1 MCPPTGAAFCQIM
14 DATFPGKVPLQ
25 RVNFNASLSYEITQN
40 YKILQQVFAR
50 CHVQKNI
57 DVDQLQRGTFQDNLE
72 FLQWIKHYHDVNT
85 VLHPGEYKAHERRRQ
100 CGCAEPKCAPGK
112 FGAKRPISTSLSAST
127 SSGGAASLAA
137 KKARTASASVHI
149 TTTRPHSSTTST
161 SASASMAR
169 GAACSVSAARG
180 TARGTGAPA
189 VRAVREQVS
198 AEDAEELRRVA
209 EGACEGVTVQQFADL
224 KFSLESMEKERDF
237 YYGKLRAVE
246 DLCQE
251 VLAQQSE
258 AEDAGDAASPLTA
271 FVNKVISVLFVLG
284 FTHSGVVFA
293 RKEMLSHHVF
303 WFLKHAHHAQ
313 VQEG

>member
-1 MCPPTGAAFCQIM
+1 M

-25 RVNFNASLSYEITQN
+25 RVNYNASLSYEITQN

-85 VLHPGEYKAHERRRQ
+85 VLHPGEYKARERRRQ

-112 FGAKRPISTSLSAST
+112 FGVKRPISTSLST
-127 SSGGAASLAA
+127 SGAQSGAGSLAA
-137 KKARTASASVHI
+137 KKGRTTSSSVHVTTSRPHSGSTGSSTSRSAACSASV
-149 TTTRPHSSTTST
+149 
-161 SASASMAR
+161 AR
-169 GAACSVSAARG
+169 GAVRPAADGSAGR
-180 TARGTGAPA
+180 A
-189 VRAVREQVS
+189 VRAAREQVS
-198 AEDAEELRRVA
+198 AEDEEELRRVA
-209 EGACEGVTVQQFADL
+209 EGPCEGVTVQQFADL

-258 AEDAGDAASPLTA
+258 AGDAGDAATPLTD
-271 FVNKVISVLFVLG
+271 FVNKVIAILFV
-284 FTHSGVVFA
+284 
-293 RKEMLSHHVF
+293 M
-303 WFLKHAHHAQ
+303 
-313 VQEG
+313 

>member
-1 MCPPTGAAFCQIM
+1 M

-25 RVNFNASLSYEITQN
+25 RVNYNASLSYEITQN

-85 VLHPGEYKAHERRRQ
+85 VLHPGEYKARERRRQ
-100 CGCAEPKCAPGK
+100 CGCAEPKGAPGK
-112 FGAKRPISTSLSAST
+112 LGVKRPISTSLSAST
-127 SSGGAASLAA
+127 AQGGAGGLAA
-137 KKARTASASVHI
+137 KKGRTASSSVHV
-149 TTTRPHSSTTST
+149 TTTRPHSGSS
-161 SASASMAR
+161 SSSSSVSR
-169 GAACSVSAARG
+169 SGSCSVSAVRGAARAAAG
-180 TARGTGAPA
+180 DGSAGRA

-198 AEDAEELRRVA
+198 AEDEEELRRVA
-209 EGACEGVTVQQFADL
+209 EGPCEGVTVQQFADL
-224 KFSLESMEKERDF
+224 KFSLESMERERDF

-258 AEDAGDAASPLTA
+258 AGDAGDAAAPLTG
-271 FVNKVISVLFVLG
+271 FVNRVIAILFVLAR
-284 FTHSGVVFA
+284 TH
-293 RKEMLSHHVF
+293 
-303 WFLKHAHHAQ
+303 HAFGCKSCTHTCTHAQ

>member
-1 MCPPTGAAFCQIM
+1 M

-85 VLHPGEYKAHERRRQ
+85 VLHPGEYKARERRRQ

-112 FGAKRPISTSLSAST
+112 FGVKRPISTSLSAST
-127 SSGGAASLAA
+127 AQGGVAGSLAA
-137 KKARTASASVHI
+137 KKGRTTSSSVHV
-149 TTTRPHSSTTST
+149 TTSRPHSGSTAST
-161 SASASMAR
+161 SKGGSFSVSVAR
-169 GAACSVSAARG
+169 GAARTTGDGSAGRAAR
-180 TARGTGAPA
+180 TVAAAT
-189 VRAVREQVS
+189 REQVS
-198 AEDAEELRRVA
+198 AEDEEELRRVA
-209 EGACEGVTVQQFADL
+209 EGPCEGVTVQQFADL

-258 AEDAGDAASPLTA
+258 AGEAGESAPTPLTD
-271 FVNKVISVLFVLG
+271 FVNRVISILFVLHPPVG
-284 FTHSGVVFA
+284 C
-293 RKEMLSHHVF
+293 
-303 WFLKHAHHAQ
+303 
-313 VQEG
+313 